1 MQSVEEAGLRWR
13 TTLRQHHQIGRGCF
27 ALQMRQN
34 PLDNRRVFNAAD
46 DLDVPRAPLA
56 GLDVDIK
63 HPFQP
68 LHPGHRLVALGG
80 RLVYPVLPCRL
91 TPLASPAPLRR
102 CHPDTNSLRQSA
114 PVSLYPGFPGC
125 GQTSRYFPGWESARR
140 VICSTCRMRRS
151 PGVDDGAERIPSR
164 RKEPLSSVQAVMP
177 IAPC

>member
-1 MQSVEEAGLRWR
+1 VRFILLILDQGVMQSVEEAGLRWR

-102 CHPDTNSLRQSA
+102 CHPDTKLAIWSENPVKARQICA
-114 PVSLYPGFPGC
+114 RLGYQG
-125 GQTSRYFPGWESARR
+125 GQL
-140 VICSTCRMRRS
+140 
-151 PGVDDGAERIPSR
+151 
-164 RKEPLSSVQAVMP
+164 PLNR
-177 IAPC
+177 